1 MTTVSAE
8 QYRIEQVQILNWGG
22 YCGLQVMR
30 AGRGSTA
37 ILGPSGR
44 GKSTLLD
51 AMASVIMPNPQE
63 FNQAARDDK
72 GRKRE
77 RTVYTY
83 ARGLTV
89 SHQDDN
95 GRSATP
101 SYLRPPGGAG
111 FISGAAITWS
121 TGVGK
126 RVTAFRLAW
135 VGADITDNV
144 AIGNSTV
151 YGFVHSAFDLARLD
165 GLKPT
170 RLGAAPL
177 SEASMRHLIDLDRG
191 DLVDRRQA
199 RMHTAMRRTLQMG
212 HTEESQRL
220 AMHLL
225 RRAQAS
231 KGIFSINDLFK
242 EFVLTEPRALER
254 WDVTLEHYQEASR
267 LYDEFEL
274 TKTKTETLKELR
286 AAADRYRSAGRDA
299 TDKRALAQPSAS
311 GVARLRLW
319 HAGRVLDWAHAR
331 EEDVR
336 LELAQAAEDLQAA
349 QARKR
354 EAEEAE
360 RIALEALTAAGADQ
374 AALIHE
380 RIKQAEAEARG
391 HRGSPD
397 RDDHPVAGIR
407 PDTPQLERR
416 PGTAAGFPR

>member
-151 YGFVHSAFDLARLD
+151 YGFMHSAFDLA
-165 GLKPT
+165 GWT
-170 RLGAAPL
+170 
-177 SEASMRHLIDLDRG
+177 
-191 DLVDRRQA
+191 
-199 RMHTAMRRTLQMG
+199 
-212 HTEESQRL
+212 
-220 AMHLL
+220 
-225 RRAQAS
+225 
-231 KGIFSINDLFK
+231 
-242 EFVLTEPRALER
+242 
-254 WDVTLEHYQEASR
+254 
-267 LYDEFEL
+267 
-274 TKTKTETLKELR
+274 
-286 AAADRYRSAGRDA
+286 
-299 TDKRALAQPSAS
+299 
-311 GVARLRLW
+311 
-319 HAGRVLDWAHAR
+319 
-331 EEDVR
+331 
-336 LELAQAAEDLQAA
+336 
-349 QARKR
+349 
-354 EAEEAE
+354 
-360 RIALEALTAAGADQ
+360 
-374 AALIHE
+374 
-380 RIKQAEAEARG
+380 
-391 HRGSPD
+391 GSS
-397 RDDHPVAGIR
+397 
-407 PDTPQLERR
+407 R
-416 PGTAAGFPR
+416 PGWGQRRCRRHRCAT